1 MSERMYDGPQGR
13 PVLDQGAV
21 LAAMQEQ
28 IDDLAAAVA
37 AQQATI
43 DELAAAQRSPHR

>member
-1 MSERMYDGPQGR
+1 MTERTYDGRHGR
-13 PVLDQGAV
+13 PVIDQAAV

-43 DELAAAQRSPHR
+43 DQLVAAQRPPRR

>member
-1 MSERMYDGPQGR
+1 MNEQTRSTTPGR
-13 PVLDQGAV
+13 PVLDQAAV

-28 IDDLAAAVA
+28 IDDLTAAVA

-43 DELAAAQRSPHR
+43 DQLVAAQRSPRR

>member
-1 MSERMYDGPQGR
+1 MSERTYDGRQGT
-13 PVLDQGAV
+13 PVLDQAAV

-37 AQQATI
+37 AQQVTI
-43 DELAAAQRSPHR
+43 DELVAAQRSWRR